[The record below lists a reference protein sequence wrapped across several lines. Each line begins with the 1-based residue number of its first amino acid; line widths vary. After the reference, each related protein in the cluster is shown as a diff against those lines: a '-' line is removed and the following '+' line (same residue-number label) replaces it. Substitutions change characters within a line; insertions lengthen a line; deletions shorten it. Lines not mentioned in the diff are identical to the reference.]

1 MHWLQ
6 RETRPKMAAATTE
19 AAALAPHPDERDA
32 ETKIAAEAST
42 SGGVAESGGETGEEG
57 AAQCWTFDQA
67 LSHVGGWGAHQKWN
81 VLYCGVPWLI
91 SGMFAFGPVTWTGVP
106 SLQNAPGCV

>member
-1 MHWLQ
+1 
-6 RETRPKMAAATTE
+6 MAAATTE
-19 AAALAPHPDERDA
+19 VAALALHPDERDA
-32 ETKIAAEAST
+32 ETKIAAEASA
-42 SGGVAESGGETGEEG
+42 SGGVAESGGETGEDG

-67 LSHVGGWGAHQKWN
+67 LLHVGGWGAHQKWN